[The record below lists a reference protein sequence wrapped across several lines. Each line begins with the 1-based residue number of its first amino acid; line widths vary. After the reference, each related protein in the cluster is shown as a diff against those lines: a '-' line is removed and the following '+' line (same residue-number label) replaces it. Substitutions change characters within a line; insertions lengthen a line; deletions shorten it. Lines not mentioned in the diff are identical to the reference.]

1 MKLAILLVALVS
13 ATVPGKN
20 GMLLYQVGSTEE
32 AFGVSTDI
40 VVANA
45 NGKNIRGITPDSF
58 YDGNGAWSPNG
69 RRIAFERRVGSG
81 QMDIWTMDALGRH
94 KKELTFSDGDD
105 GNPAWSPD
113 GKQIVFQSNRTGRD
127 AIWVMNADG
136 TNQHVLVPT
145 TGDVHRT
152 APSWS
157 PDGTKI
163 VYVTETIDCTPVCY
177 GHWSLWEVA
186 PDGSGNHLLE
196 TSPNVDND
204 PVWSPD
210 GSKIAFESNRGGDY
224 DVYVMNADGT
234 GIRDLTNHPALDAS
248 PAWSPD
254 GKRLAFVSDRAKK
267 GLRQIYEMNADGS
280 HVVRITHEGVWTVAP
295 DWQRKP

>member
-1 MKLAILLVALVS
+1 VKLAILLIAVVS

-20 GMLLYQVGSTEE
+20 GMLLYQVGSPEE
-32 AFGVSTDI
+32 AFGVSTDL
-40 VVANA
+40 VVASA
-45 NGKNIRGITPDSF
+45 NGKNIRGITPDNF

-81 QMDIWTMDALGRH
+81 EMDIWTMDALGRH

-113 GKQIVFQSNRTGRD
+113 GKQIAFQSNRTGRD

-136 TNQHVLVPT
+136 TNQRLLVPT
-145 TGDVHRT
+145 EGNAHRT
-152 APSWS
+152 APAWS
-157 PDGTKI
+157 PDGTQI
-163 VYVTETIDCTPVCY
+163 LYVLEAVDCAPVCY
-177 GHWSLWEVA
+177 DHWSIWSVA
-186 PDGSGNHLLE
+186 PDGSDNHLLE

-210 GSKIAFESNRGGDY
+210 GTKIAFESNRGGDY

-234 GIRDLTNHPALDAS
+234 GVRDLTNHPALDAS

-254 GKRLAFVSDRAKK
+254 GKKIAFVSDRAKK
-267 GLRQIYEMNADGS
+267 GLRQIYEMSAGGS
-280 HVVRITHEGVWTVAP
+280 HVVRITHEGVWTIAP
-295 DWQRKP
+295 DWQRRP